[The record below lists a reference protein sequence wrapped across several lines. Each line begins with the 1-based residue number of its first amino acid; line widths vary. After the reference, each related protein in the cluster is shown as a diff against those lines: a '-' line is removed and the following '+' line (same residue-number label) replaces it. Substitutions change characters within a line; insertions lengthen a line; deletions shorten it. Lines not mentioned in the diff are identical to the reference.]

1 MTFTGASP
9 FGADDCRC
17 VLCEPGAPPG
27 GRHARHDTDP
37 ETAVPTELPDRGWT
51 VAAVPADENVPGWAY
66 TIGLWHSCRRAEL
79 AMFGLDAAVMRSC
92 VDGLA
97 DLAASGRPIA
107 AGDRFDDLVEDRPV
121 QLRAVEPPWHPVFFG
136 RAVGFYRSADVP
148 FLQVVWPDRRALFP
162 RQFGSGSYLRQRQP
176 QLWRL
181 PEEHPHDVWSA
192 RL

>member
-1 MTFTGASP
+1 VRGE
-9 FGADDCRC
+9 DDPVTVIPAC
-17 VLCEPGAPPG
+17 
-27 GRHARHDTDP
+27 
-37 ETAVPTELPDRGWT
+37 GWT
-51 VAAVPADENVPGWAY
+51 VTAIPADDEVPGWAY
-66 TIGLWHSCRRAEL
+66 TVGLWHSFRRAEL
-79 AMFGLDAAVMRSC
+79 AMFGLDAHVMRSC

-97 DLAASGRPIA
+97 ELAAAGRPIA
-107 AGDRFDDLVEDRPV
+107 AGDRFDDLAEDRPV
-121 QLRAVEPPWHPVFFG
+121 QLRAVEPPWHPAFFG
-136 RAVGFYRSADVP
+136 RAVDFYRTLDVP